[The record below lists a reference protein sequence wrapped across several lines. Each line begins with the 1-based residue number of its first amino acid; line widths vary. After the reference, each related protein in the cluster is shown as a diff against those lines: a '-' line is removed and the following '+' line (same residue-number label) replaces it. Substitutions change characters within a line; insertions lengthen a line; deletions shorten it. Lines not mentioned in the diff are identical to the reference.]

1 MPGVKGAGGPV
12 PKRSE
17 QRRRK
22 NAPVRPVKKAPAAAA
37 SKTKS
42 GRPPCN
48 SKWHV
53 VARRWYMSL
62 EESGQS
68 VFYEPSDWALA
79 YLIAESI
86 SREMK
91 PQPMFNPLTGEK
103 VGEVERP
110 PKGSSLAGW
119 LKAMTSLLVTEGDR
133 RRLQIELQ
141 QSAEPEA
148 EAPSPVTDMRSW
160 RENLNA

>member
-1 MPGVKGAGGPV
+1 
-12 PKRSE
+12 
-17 QRRRK
+17 
-22 NAPVRPVKKAPAAAA
+22 
-37 SKTKS
+37 
-42 GRPPCN
+42 
-48 SKWHV
+48 
-53 VARRWYMSL
+53 MSL
-62 EESGQS
+62 EDSGQS
-68 VFYEPSDWALA
+68 RFYEPSDWALA

-91 PQPMFNPLTGEK
+91 PQPLFNPLTGEK

-133 RRLQIELQ
+133 RRLQIELHDAAMVE
-141 QSAEPEA
+141 SESPA
-148 EAPSPVTDMRSW
+148 PVTDMRSW